1 MSSIDEMKLKA
12 ADFMT
17 KGQEGATAG
26 GAANP
31 IGGAV
36 TGAAT
41 LGAAALKAGAT
52 ANKTPSPGIIQGNTP
67 NAPIQDKTEENIVQ
81 SIPNGN
87 SNLYEF
93 MKQLQEERW
102 AREDERQAHV
112 EAREDNAIQRKVAD
126 MKKAGVNPN
135 LALGM
140 TGAASGG
147 GVVVD
152 SGMNLTPYEIES
164 NKQLELLKQ
173 YLENDFKGDENTK
186 DRYLQLFNNL
196 VQTMSMAFILGN
208 K

>member
-1 MSSIDEMKLKA
+1 
-12 ADFMT
+12 
-17 KGQEGATAG
+17 
-26 GAANP
+26 
-31 IGGAV
+31 
-36 TGAAT
+36 
-41 LGAAALKAGAT
+41 
-52 ANKTPSPGIIQGNTP
+52 
-67 NAPIQDKTEENIVQ
+67 
-81 SIPNGN
+81 
-87 SNLYEF
+87 

>member
-1 MSSIDEMKLKA
+1 
-12 ADFMT
+12 
-17 KGQEGATAG
+17 
-26 GAANP
+26 
-31 IGGAV
+31 
-36 TGAAT
+36 
-41 LGAAALKAGAT
+41 
-52 ANKTPSPGIIQGNTP
+52 
-67 NAPIQDKTEENIVQ
+67 
-81 SIPNGN
+81 
-87 SNLYEF
+87 
-93 MKQLQEERW
+93 
-102 AREDERQAHV
+102 
-112 EAREDNAIQRKVAD
+112 
-126 MKKAGVNPN
+126 
-135 LALGM
+135 M